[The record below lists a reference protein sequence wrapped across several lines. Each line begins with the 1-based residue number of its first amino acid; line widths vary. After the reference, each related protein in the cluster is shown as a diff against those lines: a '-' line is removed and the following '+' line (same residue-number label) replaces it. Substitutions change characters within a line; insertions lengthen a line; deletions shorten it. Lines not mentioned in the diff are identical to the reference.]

1 MKKEDYSEK
10 LKDQRWIALRD
21 EILVRDG
28 NSCQICG
35 ATNNLHVH
43 HKYYLNDKDPWEY
56 PYQALITL
64 CGLCHKVQHSVG
76 TEDVF
81 KQRVSNMTNDYM
93 FAFTKS
99 VMELHPLF
107 IVRFN
112 SLPLPEKKMFL
123 RFFNVVLKYHNS
135 KRAPLLLHDFEEI
148 FGAEVMAFEQ
158 TMPPVKREEGY
169 FGGIADDAESFTR
182 RRNF

>member
-123 RFFNVVLKYHNS
+123 RFFNEVLKYYKDNNHGEMYINELNEVFRNEQDS
-135 KRAPLLLHDFEEI
+135 FHGEGNFSGLV
-148 FGAEVMAFEQ
+148 FGYENRHVGF
-158 TMPPVKREEGY
+158 
-169 FGGIADDAESFTR
+169 
-182 RRNF
+182 